1 MLKPFT
7 LILIFIITLP
17 LTANSADFEAG
28 PVIANYGKNVAI
40 ENGLSNPTQQ
50 KFKVVFD
57 VAKINEQGKVNG
69 NFDTVARFIN
79 MHVRAGVP
87 VDNIEVALVVHG
99 KAGFDLLTNSKY
111 QKKFNKENKSAKLV
125 DELLKA
131 NVDIYLCG
139 QSANYLAIDKAD
151 INPGVQMALSAM
163 TANALLQQQG
173 YTLNPF

>member
-1 MLKPFT
+1 MIKSFV
-7 LILIFIITLP
+7 LIVVFLIIQP
-17 LTANSADFEAG
+17 MTANSADFKAG
-28 PVIANYGKNVAI
+28 PVINNYGKNVVI

-57 VAKINEQGKVNG
+57 VAKVNEQGKVNG

-87 VDNIEVALVVHG
+87 LDNIEVALVVHG
-99 KAGFDLLTNSKY
+99 KAGFDLLTNAKY
-111 QKKFNKENKSAKLV
+111 QKKFDKENKSAELV
-125 DELLKA
+125 NELLKA
-131 NVDIYLCG
+131 NVAIYLCG

-151 INPGVQMALSAM
+151 INPGITMALSAM